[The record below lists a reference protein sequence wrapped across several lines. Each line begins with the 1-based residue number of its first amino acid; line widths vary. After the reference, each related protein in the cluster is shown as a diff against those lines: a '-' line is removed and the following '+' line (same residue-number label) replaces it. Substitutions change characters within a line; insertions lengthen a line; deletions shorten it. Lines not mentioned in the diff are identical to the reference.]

1 MLLLNRP
8 EAPVTYRIGEELS
21 IEEKALLTAVL
32 KDHPDFKAVAREPE
46 VLVER
51 FSKEKRKDRGHKLFF
66 HKGNTPRLFSQS
78 PFFREN
84 EKILEGLTGA
94 SLKWCFYQDVKIPG
108 KGVIF
113 ASGQT
118 LFSMEKTG
126 ASGYAFHLNLAAGF
140 SNLHALP
147 FWPGFF
153 CNLAEFCRR
162 NRPGPREVN
171 LRSGE
176 HFVCS
181 TAAEKGKVTWESKEE
196 KGEVPVSGGKTM
208 LQLKKKG
215 IYILSDGKEKFT
227 VSVNPQISSL
237 SDLRSCKKAA
247 FYCELEKLERG
258 SAFKR
263 VSWIFIA
270 GALWLLVFNYCWNFR
285 SRK

>member
-1 MLLLNRP
+1 MSFILKNEDLNGDGF
-8 EAPVTYRIGEELS
+8 AALWLQSDLAGEE
-21 IEEKALLTAVL
+21 
-32 KDHPDFKAVAREPE
+32 
-46 VLVER
+46 
-51 FSKEKRKDRGHKLFF
+51 
-66 HKGNTPRLFSQS
+66 
-78 PFFREN
+78 
-84 EKILEGLTGA
+84 
-94 SLKWCFYQDVKIPG
+94 
-108 KGVIF
+108 
-113 ASGQT
+113 
-118 LFSMEKTG
+118 
-126 ASGYAFHLNLAAGF
+126 GYVVTVGTD
-140 SNLHALP
+140 
-147 FWPGFF
+147 G
-153 CNLAEFCRR
+153 
-162 NRPGPREVN
+162 
-171 LRSGE
+171 
-176 HFVCS
+176 
-181 TAAEKGKVTWESKEE
+181 AEKGKVTWESKEE